1 MLWPCIFESSPPI
14 PTKVLKLFHQFCL
27 KTNHS
32 SQLLTL
38 TSLCSPELDF
48 NPKWIAVPSAHSRLS
63 HAFRLNCGEPQIRG
77 GLAVVGSRKGYV
89 PNWEWTEG
97 FSSAGRS
104 LLQQKFQVKIKL
116 LYQIQFSSVQFSRSV
131 VSDSLQLHDCSTPGL
146 PVYHKLLESTQTHVY
161 CLPKP
166 MSIASVMPSNILSS
180 PSPPALSLSQH
191 QGLFQWVSSSHQVA
205 KVLEFQ
211 LQYQS
216 LQWIFRTDL
225 L

>member
-146 PVYHKLLESTQTHVY
+146 PVHHKLPEFTQTHVH
-161 CLPKP
+161 KVGDA
-166 MSIASVMPSNILSS
+166 IQPSHPLLS
-180 PSPPALSLSQH
+180 PSPPALNPSQH
-191 QGLFQWVSSSHQVA
+191 WGLFQWVNSSHEVV
-205 KVLEFQ
+205 KYWSFSFNISPTNEHLGLISV
-211 LQYQS
+211 
-216 LQWIFRTDL
+216 RMD
-225 L
+225 